1 MKRGTKAKWALSFWV
16 WQVLW
21 ADPKWFFFF
30 FGLIFRSPN
39 RNPAVCTI
47 LISVALFS
55 FPHRYPASYGLFVIP
70 RSSWL
75 SVIRE
80 DICST
85 SFVEDT
91 SVVEAGWPFKRRK
104 IKKDRFTFCGIFLP
118 FTYIRGPEQALFC
131 YIDNYKTFKLT
142 LKLHVEKTGEPK
154 AWREVSTSCWVSI
167 GDSLRNLC

>member
-1 MKRGTKAKWALSFWV
+1 MSSFILSLTSALGWPKMIFFLFNFSVTKQKPCCLHNSNFRC
-16 WQVLW
+16 
-21 ADPKWFFFF
+21 P
-30 FGLIFRSPN
+30 IF
-39 RNPAVCTI
+39 
-47 LISVALFS
+47 

-91 SVVEAGWPFKRRK
+91 SVVEAGGPFKRQK
-104 IKKDRFTFCGIFLP
+104 KKKKKDRFTFCGFFLP

-142 LKLHVEKTGEPK
+142 LKLHVEKRGEPK